1 MAGSLGPILAAG
13 AIVYGNAVIVNGQ
26 PAYGPDQ
33 SRIIVA
39 TLVSA
44 AGLSLMER
52 AMPATAT
59 ALAWLALA
67 SVLLVRV
74 DPKTPSPLESF
85 ASYLNTGGD
94 ARVGSQPTTR
104 TGRSA

>member
-1 MAGSLGPILAAG
+1 MPGSLGPILAAG
-13 AIVYGNAVIVNGQ
+13 GITYGNAVLVNNQ
-26 PAYGPDQ
+26 SPYNPAQ
-33 SRIIVA
+33 ARIIVA
-39 TLVSA
+39 TLISA
-44 AGLSLMER
+44 AGLSLMEK

-59 ALAWLALA
+59 AVAWLALA

-85 ASYLNTGGD
+85 ASWLNTGGD
-94 ARVGSQPTTR
+94 ARIGSQTTTR

>member
-1 MAGSLGPILAAG
+1 VPGSLGPILAAG
-13 AIVYGNAVIVNGQ
+13 GIVYGNAVLVNKQ
-26 PAYGPDQ
+26 PAYNQ
-33 SRIIVA
+33 AQAQIIVA

-44 AGLSLMER
+44 AGLSLMEK

-85 ASYLNTGGD
+85 AAWLDTGGT
-94 ARVGSQPTTR
+94 ARIGSQPTTR